1 MSYKDNWVLNLN
13 KLDDSEWIL
22 KLLSLSNN
30 KNMDKYLDTNKNMLF
45 YSDSLFYKS
54 IKNNILEIIDK
65 DPIDLISDL
74 VKLRA
79 DTEEEISY
87 LNKFMSKHN
96 ENVIR
101 QIIRGIDINSN
112 VDFINYGLFIKSSVD
127 VINFNKKIKTN
138 IMNISNSQNI
148 SNIEK
153 KSLIQSVRS
162 GTGWFYLDYKK
173 HALGSMS
180 DIIEL
185 VLNLI
190 QYGNT
195 SNIDKQKE
203 SIQFLVD
210 IFQIYFEKDDI
221 EELIVN
227 IFFSQFTFEIPTWR
241 TNFKN
246 IIKQQVDI
254 CGSDKETDVKQVLNN
269 LLNEFNMSIENGVSE
284 SIIILFYNMFENVL
298 FKFKALYNEIYSR
311 INQSSLD
318 EKQKKLVKLSIKD
331 SIDSLELIV
340 KEQIQ
345 YYFNINHLDSKFG
358 FEKTNNEDLY
368 PEIVSKNAISSK
380 NIYRIIGGIQSIN
393 RKENCLKKNFPIKF
407 LYNSNGTIN
416 GIEIEESKQNI
427 IHMLIQK
434 RPTYSMGGF
443 VLKSNIYLK
452 SFDILKKYIENVT
465 KSKIDSIKLIDNEFK
480 KMIKGIK
487 LKKIASLS
495 KSIQEDYK
503 KIILEKDPV
512 VKKLKLNELSDNY
525 ISQYKREQNKLITI
539 INDIKDESKLLRR
552 NRTNVNKAKQKLLKK
567 ISHHHKI
574 LTNKYFVVKNYNYV
588 FKLLTVKIYESIQ
601 NIYQSRTTKNIEN
614 ILPSMFIKLLNK
626 GYEEI
631 DSNFERQ
638 KNKYTVSNL
647 NKLRKSI
654 GGKGNIYDWLK
665 DDSKNNIGNKIILKK
680 NVRNQITTRP
690 LNRINH
696 TNSHTNKLNI
706 PNKVTDIEYWQAI
719 DEKLLD
725 KDIFMIYTAHK
736 KKTKGFFNMLYGT
749 LEGELNNSKKYTMTL
764 NKKSFLEE
772 IPNNG
777 LIIVCSKTSEL
788 NNPKQWRLFKK
799 STIDN
804 LKTKSATNIRKKM
817 YSILNSQSEF
827 MKNTYVWGSK
837 LLSYEKQFLLN
848 ICSFYNNNLNNC
860 QVIISREELVKFIQ

>member
-1 MSYKDNWVLNLN
+1 MSYKDNWILNLN

-30 KNMDKYLDTNKNMLF
+30 KNIDKYLDTNKNMLF

-74 VKLRA
+74 VKLRS

-87 LNKFMSKHN
+87 LNNFMTQHN
-96 ENVIR
+96 EN
-101 QIIRGIDINSN
+101 IIRKILRGVDSDSN
-112 VDFINYGLFIKSSVD
+112 VNFINYGLFIKSSTD
-127 VINFNKKIKTN
+127 VINFNKKIETN
-138 IMNISNSQNI
+138 IINISNSQNI
-148 SNIEK
+148 SKIEK
-153 KSLIQSVRS
+153 KCLIQSIRS
-162 GTGWFYLDYKK
+162 GTGWFYLNYKK

-185 VLNLI
+185 ALNLI
-190 QYGNT
+190 QYGQT
-195 SNIDKQKE
+195 TNIDKQKE
-203 SIQFLVD
+203 SIHFLVD
-210 IFQIYFEKDDI
+210 IFQVYFEKDDI

-227 IFFSQFTFEIPTWR
+227 IFFSQFTFEIPIWK
-241 TNFKN
+241 TNFKT
-246 IIKQQVDI
+246 IIRQQVNI
-254 CGSDKETDVKQVLNN
+254 CGSDTEVDVKTILNN
-269 LLNEFNMSIENGVSE
+269 LLNEFNMSIDNGVSE
-284 SIIILFYNMFENVL
+284 SIIILFYNIFENIL

-311 INQSSLD
+311 INQSVLD
-318 EKQKKLVKLSIKD
+318 EKQKKIIKISIKD
-331 SIDSLELIV
+331 SIDSLELII

-345 YYFNINHLDSKFG
+345 YYFNINNSNSKFG

-368 PEIVSKNAISSK
+368 PDIATKNSISSK

-407 LYNSNGTIN
+407 LYKSNGTID
-416 GIEIEESKQNI
+416 GIEIEESKHNI

-434 RPTYSMGGF
+434 RPSYSMGGF

-452 SFDILKKYIENVT
+452 SFDIFKKYIQNVT

-503 KIILEKDPV
+503 KIILEKDIQ

-525 ISQYKREQNKLITI
+525 ISQYRKEQTKLITI

-552 NRTNVNKAKQKLLKK
+552 NRTNINKAKQKLLKK

-601 NIYQSRTTKNIEN
+601 NVYETRTSKNIES
-614 ILPSMFIKLLNK
+614 ILPSIFIKLLKK
-626 GYEEI
+626 GYEDI
-631 DSNFERQ
+631 DSNFERK
-638 KNKYTVSNL
+638 KNKITVSNL
-647 NKLRKSI
+647 NKLSRSI
-654 GGKGNIYDWLK
+654 GGKGNIYNWLK
-665 DDSKNNIGNKIILKK
+665 NDVKNNNINNQIVLKK
-680 NVRNQITTRP
+680 NIKEQITTRP
-690 LNRINH
+690 LNRINQI
-696 TNSHTNKLNI
+696 NKTNI
-706 PNKVTDIEYWQAI
+706 PNKVSDIEYWQAI

-725 KDIFMIYTAHK
+725 KDIYMIYTAYK
-736 KKTKGFFNMLYGT
+736 KKNKGFFNMLYGT
-749 LEGELNNSKKYTMTL
+749 LEGELNNSNKYTMTL
-764 NKKSFLEE
+764 NKDSFLEE

-788 NNPKQWRLFKK
+788 KNPKQWRLFKK

-817 YSILNSQSEF
+817 YSILNSESEF
-827 MKNTYVWGSK
+827 MKNTYVWNSK
-837 LLSYEKQFLLN
+837 LLSYEKRFLLN
-848 ICSFYNNNLNNC
+848 ICSFYNKNLNNC
-860 QVIISREELVKFIQ
+860 QVIISREELVRFI